1 MLGYNQQID
10 MYGGV
15 VFSDT
20 PYRIV
25 THSGTAHGDDFL
37 ACCILAAMF
46 AVPIE
51 RREPTESELNDPGV
65 WVVDVGGRSD
75 LDHPDQC
82 RLYNFDHHHNELLEC
97 SYMQVLMVLG
107 LYEKFWRAYR
117 WHENV
122 DFRDRRGVKALG
134 EKYGLT
140 DEQMLELG
148 SPVHTALMAQF
159 ERLSMLSR
167 LPSGYEHAHDEQTRK
182 GEFLYEVMFLI
193 GQELIEYAEKYG
205 TAWERLENCERQNLR
220 GHEVL
225 INPSDD
231 ITATADFA
239 RQNHIS
245 VMASHDNRGAG
256 WAILRTN
263 KGEKAFDFNLV
274 ANDPRILFAHKGGF
288 IAKTRERLA
297 VGEVFDLIEKA
308 LV

>member
-1 MLGYNQQID
+1 MLSYNQQID
-10 MYGGV
+10 MYGRV

-25 THSGTAHGDDFL
+25 THPGTAHGDDFL
-37 ACCILAAMF
+37 ACCILAAKF

-65 WVVDVGGRSD
+65 LVVDVGGRSD

-97 SYMQVLMVLG
+97 SYMQVLMALG
-107 LYEKFWRAYR
+107 LYEKFQRAYR

-148 SPVHTALMAQF
+148 SPVHTAMMTQF
-159 ERLSMLSR
+159 EKQTFLA
-167 LPSGYEHAHDEQTRK
+167 PFHVKQDDAGHIYEAMR
-182 GEFLYEVMFLI
+182 MI
-193 GQELIEYAEKYG
+193 GDELIDYAEKYG
-205 TAWERLENCERQNLR
+205 AAWARLESCERQNFR
-220 GHEVL
+220 GHEIL

-231 ITATADFA
+231 ITATGDFA
-239 RQNHIS
+239 RQNQIS

-256 WAILRTN
+256 WSLLRMN
-263 KGEKAFDFNLV
+263 EGEKAFDFSLV

-288 IAKTRERLA
+288 IAKTREYLA

-308 LV
+308 IV